1 MLEVGHLMH
10 RVVTLANEVLTS
22 LAITRQDLLALAL
35 AVGAR
40 PLQRGR
46 EVAQGRQ
53 EWVGYREIPQN
64 PPKGHMLERKSQN
77 LVR

>member
-10 RVVTLANEVLTS
+10 QVVTLVNEALTS
-22 LAITRQDLLALAL
+22 LVITHQDLLALAL

-40 PLQRGR
+40 PLQRER
-46 EVAQGRQ
+46 EVAQGRP

-64 PPKGHMLERKSQN
+64 PLKGHM
-77 LVR
+77 